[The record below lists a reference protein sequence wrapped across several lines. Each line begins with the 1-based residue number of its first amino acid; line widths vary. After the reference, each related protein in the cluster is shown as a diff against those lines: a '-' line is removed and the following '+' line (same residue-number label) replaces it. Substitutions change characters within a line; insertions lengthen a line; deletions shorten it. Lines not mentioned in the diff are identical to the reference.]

1 VRDATTNTIIGTSN
15 AFAVVTAPIIT
26 VTGVTLSNN
35 AILSTAAVGAAVGTI
50 SVAAV
55 GGTFN
60 GTLALSGVNAPSFK
74 IVGNQLESA
83 VTPLTVGT
91 DAITITATP

>member
-35 AILSTAAVGAAVGTI
+35 AILSTAAIGTTVGTI